1 MIVIIVIFFNN
12 FFIFY
17 FLHFKKIYLDYKKQL
32 MKDIEIFLKKK
43 EKKWVVNITKISQKI
58 STVTGCNI
66 FLFFELGNY
75 FLKYK
80 RNIRLERFIS

>member
-43 EKKWVVNITKISQKI
+43 RKKA
-58 STVTGCNI
+58 GR
-66 FLFFELGNY
+66 EY
-75 FLKYK
+75 YK
-80 RNIRLERFIS
+80 NLSEN